1 MVFAHLF
8 RFSSAEKFEMPLAR
22 PERMRWTL
30 SEPEAGASPI
40 ELPRRAVTVPAL
52 ILFAMFLVFAGVLVV
67 EVRGLH
73 PGAVNSVSDLAGMLF
88 RLFWALGWSLGVV
101 VLGAL
106 SVLLGFYRESL
117 YIRDGRLVSA
127 PRIGPLRMLAEY
139 DLARIRNLRIEPQA
153 GEATARVRF
162 DYGEGSRNLGDLMP
176 RTEAEKIVAAIRA
189 ALPPSSAIPGPAAV
203 PPPAQNAPP
212 EAAARPLSPGAV
224 LALVAAN
231 AVPLLG
237 VLFGGWR
244 LDQVMVLFWAESAVV
259 AFYTLAKMAVV
270 GRWLALPAGLF
281 FLAHFG
287 AFMAIHFLFIYDL
300 FVRGTAAAGREPGA
314 VEALTGVFAPLWPAL
329 LALFLSHG
337 VSFALNFLGRAEH
350 RGMKLAAL
358 MASPYKRVV
367 LMQLTLIFGGWMAL
381 LLHDARPA
389 LALLIALKIVADVH
403 AHRRERALSL
413 A

>member
-1 MVFAHLF
+1 
-8 RFSSAEKFEMPLAR
+8 MPLAR
-22 PERMRWTL
+22 PERTRWTL
-30 SEPEAGASPI
+30 GGPDAGASAI
-40 ELPRRAVTVPAL
+40 EMPRRAAAIPAL
-52 ILFAMFLVFAGVLVV
+52 ILFAMFLVFAGVLVG
-67 EVRGLH
+67 EVRELH
-73 PGAVNSVSDLAGMLF
+73 PRAVSSVSDLAGMLF
-88 RLFWALGWSLGVV
+88 RLFWILGWSLGVV

-106 SVLLGFYRESL
+106 SVVLGFYRESL

-153 GEATARVRF
+153 GAATARVRF

-189 ALPPSSAIPGPAAV
+189 DLPPSSAIPPEPVAV
-203 PPPAQNAPP
+203 LPPAQNAPP
-212 EAAARPLSPGAV
+212 EEPAKPLSPGAV

-287 AFMAIHFLFIYDL
+287 AFMAVHFLFIYDL

-314 VEALTGVFAPLWPAL
+314 VEALTQVFAPLWPAL

-337 VSFALNFLGRAEH
+337 ISFALNFLGRAEH

-381 LLHDARPA
+381 LLHDAGPA
-389 LALLIALKIVADVH
+389 LALLVALKIAADVH